1 MSASATATAT
11 AGSGVYV
18 VTHVV
23 PAPQAAAP
31 QTAPERS
38 QFVHR
43 KPAALGTV
51 QIMIGIV
58 VFLFGMVWIPN
69 PTLGAVSGIFVW
81 GAAFFITA
89 GSLTVAAGKSLNRCL
104 VNTALGFSV
113 WAAITA
119 ASGTIIYG
127 VDAFIGP
134 LYHYCDSSYCYYDN
148 STSAGVGSV
157 LAIFCFLELI
167 ISIFVAATFCCVN
180 NCCCPDQSP
189 PMIIINQ
196 PVHPASVTMEAP
208 PAYNFPAV
216 SEMVKPTEY
225 NTNITG

>member
-11 AGSGVYV
+11 TDSSMYV

-23 PAPQAAAP
+23 PPPQAAAP
-31 QTAPERS
+31 QIAPERS
-38 QFVHR
+38 QFVS
-43 KPAALGTV
+43 KQLAALGTV

-69 PTLGAVSGIFVW
+69 PTLGAVLGVFVW
-81 GAAFFITA
+81 GAAVFITA

-104 VNTALGFSV
+104 VNTALGFNV

-127 VDAFIGP
+127 LDASLRP
-134 LYHYCDSSYCYYDN
+134 LYDYCDSSYCHYYCHYDN
-148 STSAGVGSV
+148 SP
-157 LAIFCFLELI
+157 L
-167 ISIFVAATFCCVN
+167 
-180 NCCCPDQSP
+180 
-189 PMIIINQ
+189 MIIINQ
-196 PVHPASVTMEAP
+196 PVHPPSVTMEAP
-208 PAYNFPAV
+208 PVYNFPAV